1 MTTRPTMVAAGAMIL
16 ATLALVGPAPAANV
30 LEVIPAD
37 ALGFVTVNRL
47 ADADAKLVSLGERMK
62 LPIPSA
68 LTAMKTMAGIKEGL
82 DEKGTMAWAL
92 FSAGEEEFEPVMIG
106 FVPVTDYQAFI
117 AQLKPEKASAKIT
130 TVEVGRETL
139 VVGQAGD
146 FAVMAEASE
155 RRVLKRVLKSTKNIA
170 GQLAPMQ
177 VWLDENDGSL
187 VVTRQGI
194 EAIATA
200 ARKGLKDAKE
210 AMGAMGDE
218 GQMAIAGLSMYD
230 GLFDAMEAEV
240 DTFAAGARLDDQG
253 NTHLLSRTRFVAGGQ
268 AAKMAG
274 DFKGFEGHPLAGL
287 PSGPFVFAG
296 AGVMPEGMAEAVM
309 KMSIGMM
316 KAMPQ
321 LYGLDE
327 EQAEKLLR
335 PSIEMMKSMHS
346 MSMRM
351 GVGKEN
357 ASLYSEM
364 NGIMRVDDAASFMA
378 DYAKYMKAFS
388 SAVGSGEGA
397 MKGLF
402 KIKSKEI
409 EIDGRPALQFEMAIP
424 TAGMGGTGPGAV
436 EMEKMMAKMFGPG
449 GKIMVYIAA
458 ADEHTVV
465 FVYTSRDE
473 LRRCI
478 EAVRNPQGSLSA
490 DPGVAKTDALLPE
503 NAPWVGYWSPGG
515 TVAFVQRMMGM
526 FVPEV
531 EKDFKIKIPDF
542 PETPPVGFAANLT
555 SGELQTDLVVPA
567 AVLQAT
573 GKYIAEVQ
581 MMIQMN
587 SQPLDLDRLLH
598 PEAEVPE
605 VN

>member
-1 MTTRPTMVAAGAMIL
+1 MTTRPTIIAVGAMIL
-16 ATLALVGPAPAANV
+16 ATLALVGPASAANV

-68 LTAMKTMAGIKEGL
+68 LTAMKKMAGIEEGL
-82 DEKGTMAWAL
+82 DEKGAMAWVL
-92 FSAGEEEFEPVMIG
+92 LSGGEEEFEPVMIA

-117 AQLKPEKASAKIT
+117 AQLEPEKPTAKIT
-130 TVEVGRETL
+130 TVEIGFEKL
-139 VVGQAGD
+139 AVGQAGD
-146 FAVMAEASE
+146 FAAITEASN
-155 RRVLKRVLKSTKNIA
+155 RRFLKRVLKSTESIA
-170 GQLAPMQ
+170 GQLAPLQ
-177 VWLDENDGSL
+177 DWLDENDGSL

-194 EAIATA
+194 EAITTA

-210 AMGAMGDE
+210 AMAAMGGDDA
-218 GQMAIAGLSMYD
+218 QMAVAGLSMYD

-240 DTFAAGARLDDQG
+240 ETFAAGARLDDQG
-253 NTHLLSRTRFVAGGQ
+253 NMHLLSRTRFVAGGQ
-268 AAKMAG
+268 AAKMAS
-274 DFKGFEGHPLAGL
+274 DFKGFEGQPLAGL

-296 AGVMPEGMAEAVM
+296 AGVMPEGMAEAMM

-335 PSIEMMKSMHS
+335 PSIEMMKSMRS
-346 MSMRM
+346 MSMRL
-351 GVGKEN
+351 GVGKEG
-357 ASLYSEM
+357 ASIYSEM

-388 SAVGSGEGA
+388 SAVGGGEGA
-397 MKGLF
+397 TKGLF

-424 TAGMGGTGPGAV
+424 TAGMGGTGPGAA
-436 EMEKMMAKMFGPG
+436 EMKKMMERMFGPG

-458 ADEHTVV
+458 ADDHTVV
-465 FVYTSRDE
+465 FVYTSKDE
-473 LRRCI
+473 LRRCL

-490 DPGVAKTDALLPE
+490 DRGVAKTDALLPDD
-503 NAPWVGYWSPGG
+503 APWVGYWSPGG
-515 TVAFVQRMMGM
+515 TVAFVQRMMAM
-526 FVPEV
+526 FVPATE
-531 EKDFKIKIPDF
+531 EGFKLPDF
-542 PETPPVGFAANLT
+542 PETPPVGFAAKLA
-555 SGELQTDLVVPA
+555 SGELQTDMVVPA
-567 AVLQAT
+567 AVLEAS
-573 GKYIAEVQ
+573 GKYVAEVQ
-581 MMIQMN
+581 MMMMMN
-587 SQPLDLDRLLH
+587 AQPPDLRDLPH
-598 PEAEVPE
+598 PEAEAPE
-605 VN
+605 VD